1 MPIVYVVLYALVALF
16 FFFMGKIT
24 TEPEDRD
31 AFLATLASLLWPLA
45 MIVVLISVIY
55 SRSQNEN
62 QNRFRRANVD
72 APMVRQTAGT
82 AASHAALKS
91 RP

>member
-24 TEPEDRD
+24 AEPEDRD

-55 SRSQNEN
+55 S
-62 QNRFRRANVD
+62 
-72 APMVRQTAGT
+72 
-82 AASHAALKS
+82 S
-91 RP
+91 RPTPTHRWSGRPRALPVPTPRPRADPSGVIY